1 MRYDFTLV
9 GDVRT
14 GKLIDDLVR
23 LRDDRLRRDK
33 VVNEIKEDEAELTR
47 VVTQRL
53 NHAGVTSMRGKR
65 GVFTLTEDVIVPHV
79 SDWGKFYQFMR
90 TENALD
96 LLQKRVAVGAFRE
109 YIESGEAVGVPLR
122 IPGVRADKITK
133 PSLTAVK

>member
-1 MRYDFTLV
+1 MRYDFELT
-9 GDVRT
+9 GAAQT

-23 LRDDRLRRDK
+23 LRNDRLRRDK
-33 VVNEIKEDEAELTR
+33 VVNEIKEDEAQLTK

-65 GVFTLTEDVIVPHV
+65 GVFSLAEIVVPHV
-79 SDWGKFYQFMR
+79 VDWDKFYQHMR
-90 TENALD
+90 TQNALD

-109 YIESGEAVGVPLR
+109 YIDDVDDDGKPKR
-122 IPGVRADKITK
+122 IPGVRADTITK

>member
-1 MRYDFTLV
+1 MRYDFELT
-9 GDVRT
+9 GAAKT

-33 VVNEIKEDEAELTR
+33 VVNEIKEDEAQLTQ

-79 SDWGKFYQFMR
+79 SDWGKFHQFICD
-90 TENALD
+90 AAACD

-109 YIESGEAVGVPLR
+109 YIDDLDDDGNPKR

>member
-1 MRYDFTLV
+1 MRYDFEIT
-9 GDVRT
+9 GAAKT

-33 VVNEIKEDEAELTR
+33 VIAGIKEDERLLNK
-47 VVTQRL
+47 VVEERL

-65 GVFTLTEDVIVPHV
+65 GVFTLTEIVVPHV
-79 SDWGKFYQFMR
+79 SDWGKFHQWMR
-90 TENALD
+90 RADALD

-109 YIESGEAVGVPLR
+109 YIDEVDEGGQSKR
-122 IPGVRADKITK
+122 IPGVRADTIIK